1 MKLLKSALRFWITT
15 ASVISFVGGWII
27 LAHAPK
33 PAQLKS
39 STVNNNPTQLP
50 TLEPLPPLSSGFN
63 TGENNF
69 QNPPLFSIQPQT
81 RARVN
86 PFFATGGS

>member
-15 ASVISFVGGWII
+15 TSVISFVGGWII

-39 STVNNNPTQLP
+39 LTANDNTAPLP
-50 TLEPLPPLSSGFN
+50 TLEPLPPLSSRIN
-63 TGENNF
+63 TEENNF